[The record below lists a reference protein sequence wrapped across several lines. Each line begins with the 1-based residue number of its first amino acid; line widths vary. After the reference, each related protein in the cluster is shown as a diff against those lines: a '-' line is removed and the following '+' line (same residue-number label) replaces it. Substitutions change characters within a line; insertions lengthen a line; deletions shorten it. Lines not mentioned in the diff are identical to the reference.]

1 MQFAGLGAMLA
12 PAMTFRRPPG
22 FETIDIN
29 LGDFKLPWRMIA
41 AGIVVFGA
49 AWVLFSSVFT
59 VAPEE
64 VAVILRFGR
73 YVRDAHPGL
82 HVKLPSP
89 IEQVSKVQVERQHK
103 EEFGFRTEEAGIRS
117 RYSRNNYEIES
128 LMLTGDL
135 NVAVVEW
142 TAQYRI
148 AEAYKYLFKV
158 RNVKGTFRDLNEAV
172 MRSVV
177 GDRSVNEVLTVGR
190 QEIQEEVEK
199 RLQELCNQYDT
210 GIKVEQIVLQDVEP
224 PEIVKPSFNE
234 VNQAEQERER
244 AINEAR
250 SDYNKVIPR
259 ARGEALQTVQQAEGY
274 AVDRTNRAR
283 GDAALFEQMLA
294 AYGRAEEVTRRRLYL
309 ETMEVIFPMV
319 ERKILLDDD
328 IKGLL
333 PVLPLGPDGGGA
345 PAPPL
350 PPLPTAPTPVGRG
363 QGIGGPR

>member
-1 MQFAGLGAMLA
+1 MLPSAMA
-12 PAMTFRRPPG
+12 IRRPPG
-22 FETIDIN
+22 FETIDLN
-29 LGDFKLPWRMIA
+29 QFGDLRLPWKLI
-41 AGIVVFGA
+41 GGVVLLFAA
-49 AWVLFSSVFT
+49 AWIFFSSIFT
-59 VAPEE
+59 VEPEE

-82 HVKLPSP
+82 HLKLPSP

-103 EEFGFRTEEAGIRS
+103 EEFGFRTEEAGVRS
-117 RYSRNNYEIES
+117 RYSMKNFEIES

-142 TAQYRI
+142 TTQYRI

-158 RNVKGTFRDLNEAV
+158 RNVRMTFRDLNEAV

-190 QEIQEEVEK
+190 QEIQDEVEK
-199 RLQELCNQYDT
+199 RLQELCNQYET

-224 PEIVKPSFNE
+224 PELVKPSFNE

-250 SDYNKVIPR
+250 ADYNKVIPR
-259 ARGEALQTVQQAEGY
+259 ARGEALQTIQQAEGY

-294 AYGRAEEVTRRRLYL
+294 AYGRAKEVTRRRLYI
-309 ETMEVIFPMV
+309 ETMEAIFPAV
-319 ERKILLDDD
+319 QRKILLDDD

-333 PVLPLGPDGGGA
+333 PLLPLGTEPPGA
-345 PAPPL
+345 PSPATPPV
-350 PPLPTAPTPVGRG
+350 TAP
-363 QGIGGPR
+363 QMGGVR